1 LFLTTALFNLFQG
14 EGWFMGRACMAVNI
28 GREKAKCWG
37 DYESTLADLRQ
48 KCLHKVLCDMMFYAG
63 ILLIL

>member
-1 LFLTTALFNLFQG
+1 
-14 EGWFMGRACMAVNI
+14 MGRACMAVNI